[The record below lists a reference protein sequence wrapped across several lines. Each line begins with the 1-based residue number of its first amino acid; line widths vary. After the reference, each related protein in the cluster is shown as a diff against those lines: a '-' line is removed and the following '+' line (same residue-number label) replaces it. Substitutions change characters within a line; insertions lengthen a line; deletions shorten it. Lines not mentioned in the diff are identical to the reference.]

1 MLNLQKINFNKA
13 ILNLI
18 QINNMLYNI
27 MIKTFFRN
35 LKIYIILKQ
44 IFNNFLYIK
53 IITNTQNNNNKK
65 MKSIFFISMT
75 SAAKFIG
82 AGLATIGCAG
92 AGAGIGIVFG
102 ALVLGI
108 SRNPLQ
114 EPKLFQLTLLG
125 FALCEAMGLLAIM
138 MAFLILY
145 S

>member
-1 MLNLQKINFNKA
+1 MQ
-13 ILNLI
+13 
-18 QINNMLYNI
+18 
-27 MIKTFFRN
+27 
-35 LKIYIILKQ
+35 IILTNK
-44 IFNNFLYIK
+44 NYINK
-53 IITNTQNNNNKK
+53 HKK

-125 FALCEAMGLLAIM
+125 FALCEAMGLLSIM